1 MRVIKYIAIHCTAG
15 NQQESIAQ
23 LLAYFK
29 NVRKWTVPGYHF
41 VIKAD
46 GEIVNI
52 LPIEKVSNGV
62 AGFNH
67 EIINIAYLGGIDA
80 KGKAFDNRTVQQ
92 KASLIK
98 LLTELK
104 KQFKTAIIK
113 GHRDFSPDLDH
124 DGQIESSEWIKIC
137 PCFDATKEYEK
148 I

>member
-1 MRVIKYIAIHCTAG
+1 MRTIKYIAVHCTAG
-15 NQQESIAQ
+15 NQMEPIAQ
-23 LLAYFK
+23 LLDYFK
-29 NVRKWTVPGYHF
+29 KVRKWSVPGYHY

-67 EIINIAYLGGIDA
+67 EIINVAYLGGID
-80 KGKAFDNRTVQQ
+80 KLGKAIDNRTPQQ
-92 KASLIK
+92 KASLVK

-104 KQFKTAIIK
+104 KTFKKAVIQ

-124 DGQIESSEWIKIC
+124 DGQIESFEWIKIC
-137 PCFDATKEYEK
+137 PCFDAKKEYEK

>member
-1 MRVIKYIAIHCTAG
+1 MRTIKYIAIHCTAG
-15 NQQESIAQ
+15 NQYEAIPQ

-29 NVRKWTVPGYHF
+29 NVRKWSVPGYHY

-46 GEIVNI
+46 GEVVNI

-80 KGKAFDNRTVQQ
+80 KGKAIDNRTPLQ
-92 KASLIK
+92 KASLVE
-98 LLTELK
+98 LLKELRK
-104 KQFKTAIIK
+104 TFKTAIIQ
-113 GHRDFSPDLDH
+113 GHRDFSPDLNH
-124 DGQIESSEWIKIC
+124 NGQVESFEWIKMC
-137 PCFDATKEYEK
+137 PCFNAKKEYEN